1 MLVRFL
7 HLVLWASCIRSAS
20 PAVERPAAR
29 ERFKVVFAPLVCKRT
44 CNKGQCRDSCEQGNN
59 MTLIGEN
66 GHSADTLTGSG
77 FRVVVCPLT
86 CMNGG
91 QCSSRNYCL
100 CPPEFTGR
108 FCEHPVKRYGQVQQ
122 VAQTGVAG
130 GEQKQA
136 VYTVRVFPDTQN
148 LGEQSAGKA
157 SRSAM
162 THSTFTV
169 PLVPAGGQHSLEAHP
184 LLVRVHHPQD
194 AFVQIHRI
202 ETLPAEGKS
211 PLSQHIIWHPVQSGS
226 VQKPHSHQVHHHHL
240 PQTQK
245 PLGRCFQDTLP
256 KQSCSSNPLPGLT
269 KQEDC
274 CGSVGTSWGQSKC
287 HKCPNLQYLGVQKT
301 GSARGEHG
309 TDCPQGYKRLNST
322 HCRDINEC
330 SMQGVCQNGEC
341 LNTFGSFLCACKP
354 GFALGPSRTRCI
366 ADESKEKGPCYRM
379 LAKNKTCTHPLPGE
393 LPKTLCCCS
402 VGKAWGASCEPCPV
416 DGTDAFKEIC
426 PSGKGY
432 WTWYKTV
439 TMTINPEFVPQKL
452 EAPPSDL
459 PRMQESEESD
469 ATSST
474 LTFDFGVSA
483 ESVKTLPK
491 FFPSVTT
498 IGSRHPEVVARPTTA
513 PVLKVP
519 PERHTNSAVEMAPM
533 KETET
538 DECKLNRNICG
549 HGDCIST
556 ASGFS
561 CHCNP
566 GFRPHPQRKFCVDIN
581 ECDTDPCG
589 AGQGKCMN
597 SRGSYT
603 CLCKAGYLLQT
614 HQNFRSCTDVNECLK
629 PNICGEGGRCMN
641 YPGYFTCECYPGYRA
656 KSSRHPFCED
666 INECQEPNIC
676 PGGKCKNRPG
686 TYECIPCPPG
696 YTSRAGECYD
706 TDECLD
712 LQACLNGECENFAG
726 SYRCSCDEGFRPTPD
741 AKSCIDVDEC
751 EDRRLCANGRCM
763 NTKGSYHCHCNLG
776 FYMSEDDNE
785 CEDKNECENPLACI
799 GGDCVNTYGSYI
811 CNCSQGYQ
819 LMYRRNCQ
827 DIDECSL
834 DPSLCAPHGDCENT
848 EGSFTCVCHE
858 GYEKSDDG
866 LSCEERL
873 SDKKECYVNLDDT
886 VFCDSVLAS
895 NVTKEECCC
904 SLGAGWGD
912 HCEIYPCPVAN
923 SVEFVSLCPDGRGY
937 IPGENVLQYG
947 LPAHRDIDECA
958 LFGNEICKEGI
969 CTNTHPGYECYCK
982 QGFYY
987 DASLLECVDVDECHD
1002 ESNCVNGQCI
1012 NTRGSY
1018 QCNCTPPLLYEDVK
1032 KRCVPPSEI
1041 DIDECQDPSN
1051 CKFGQC
1057 VNTPGS
1063 YYCVCRAPRTLDATG
1078 NECVMSAMQNDR
1090 TGVYR
1095 DVCWQYI
1102 GVDHMCGSPLSGYQ
1116 LTYTEC
1122 CCRYGVG
1129 WGLHCQRCPQ
1139 RSSEHFTRLCERG
1152 DHETYSEME
1161 SFSLAEYVN
1170 EEDSSEEDSDE
1181 CRCMNGHCVRL
1192 HHGGFSCECLPGF
1205 QPDRARRRCYDIDEC
1220 RELNQR
1226 GLLCKNARCVNT
1238 SGSYYCV
1245 CRQGF
1250 VPAQR
1255 PNICIRQRRK

>member
-1 MLVRFL
+1 
-7 HLVLWASCIRSAS
+7 
-20 PAVERPAAR
+20 
-29 ERFKVVFAPLVCKRT
+29 
-44 CNKGQCRDSCEQGNN
+44 
-59 MTLIGEN
+59 
-66 GHSADTLTGSG
+66 
-77 FRVVVCPLT
+77 
-86 CMNGG
+86 
-91 QCSSRNYCL
+91 
-100 CPPEFTGR
+100 
-108 FCEHPVKRYGQVQQ
+108 
-122 VAQTGVAG
+122 
-130 GEQKQA
+130 
-136 VYTVRVFPDTQN
+136 
-148 LGEQSAGKA
+148 
-157 SRSAM
+157 
-162 THSTFTV
+162 
-169 PLVPAGGQHSLEAHP
+169 
-184 LLVRVHHPQD
+184 
-194 AFVQIHRI
+194 
-202 ETLPAEGKS
+202 
-211 PLSQHIIWHPVQSGS
+211 
-226 VQKPHSHQVHHHHL
+226 
-240 PQTQK
+240 
-245 PLGRCFQDTLP
+245 
-256 KQSCSSNPLPGLT
+256 
-269 KQEDC
+269 
-274 CGSVGTSWGQSKC
+274 
-287 HKCPNLQYLGVQKT
+287 
-301 GSARGEHG
+301 
-309 TDCPQGYKRLNST
+309 
-322 HCRDINEC
+322 DINEC

-469 ATSST
+469 GLYTTLLFFIFFGGGPSS
-474 LTFDFGVSA
+474 FQSPPSPIFRWYSPPSSIFRWYSPPSPIFRWYCQVSPQRIA
-483 ESVKTLPK
+483 
-491 FFPSVTT
+491 
-498 IGSRHPEVVARPTTA
+498 
-513 PVLKVP
+513 
-519 PERHTNSAVEMAPM
+519 
-533 KETET
+533 ET

-566 GFRPHPQRKFCVDIN
+566 GFRPHPQRKFCVGK
-581 ECDTDPCG
+581 TPCQLERLG
-589 AGQGKCMN
+589 G
-597 SRGSYT
+597 GS
-603 CLCKAGYLLQT
+603 LYLT
-614 HQNFRSCTDVNECLK
+614 NIVASFSEGHSCGLSKTENRCSDVNECLK

-656 KSSRHPFCED
+656 KSSRHPFCEGKSRTLYLKRGVSNCFRFVSD

-696 YTSRAGECYD
+696 YTSRAESWECVY
-706 TDECLD
+706 
-712 LQACLNGECENFAG
+712 
-726 SYRCSCDEGFRPTPD
+726 
-741 AKSCIDVDEC
+741 VDEC

-987 DASLLECVDVDECHD
+987 DASLLECVYVYILKHFSFFFIYHHYLLPKKCY
-1002 ESNCVNGQCI
+1002 GQVTLCSVL
-1012 NTRGSY
+1012 TFKLRFV
-1018 QCNCTPPLLYEDVK
+1018 CLALPPPTSTTATEMFIFS
-1032 KRCVPPSEI
+1032 PP
-1041 DIDECQDPSN
+1041 
-1051 CKFGQC
+1051 
-1057 VNTPGS
+1057 VT
-1063 YYCVCRAPRTLDATG
+1063 
-1078 NECVMSAMQNDR
+1078 
-1090 TGVYR
+1090 
-1095 DVCWQYI
+1095 
-1102 GVDHMCGSPLSGYQ
+1102 
-1116 LTYTEC
+1116 
-1122 CCRYGVG
+1122 
-1129 WGLHCQRCPQ
+1129 
-1139 RSSEHFTRLCERG
+1139 
-1152 DHETYSEME
+1152 
-1161 SFSLAEYVN
+1161 

>member
-1 MLVRFL
+1 
-7 HLVLWASCIRSAS
+7 
-20 PAVERPAAR
+20 
-29 ERFKVVFAPLVCKRT
+29 
-44 CNKGQCRDSCEQGNN
+44 
-59 MTLIGEN
+59 
-66 GHSADTLTGSG
+66 
-77 FRVVVCPLT
+77 
-86 CMNGG
+86 MNGG

-169 PLVPAGGQHSLEAHP
+169 PLVPAGGQHSLE
-184 LLVRVHHPQD
+184 
-194 AFVQIHRI
+194 
-202 ETLPAEGKS
+202 
-211 PLSQHIIWHPVQSGS
+211 
-226 VQKPHSHQVHHHHL
+226 
-240 PQTQK
+240 
-245 PLGRCFQDTLP
+245 
-256 KQSCSSNPLPGLT
+256 
-269 KQEDC
+269 
-274 CGSVGTSWGQSKC
+274 
-287 HKCPNLQYLGVQKT
+287 
-301 GSARGEHG
+301 
-309 TDCPQGYKRLNST
+309 
-322 HCRDINEC
+322 DINEC

-474 LTFDFGVSA
+474 LV
-483 ESVKTLPK
+483 
-491 FFPSVTT
+491 
-498 IGSRHPEVVARPTTA
+498 
-513 PVLKVP
+513 
-519 PERHTNSAVEMAPM
+519 
-533 KETET
+533 TET

-566 GFRPHPQRKFCVDIN
+566 GFRPHPQRKFCV
-581 ECDTDPCG
+581 
-589 AGQGKCMN
+589 GK
-597 SRGSYT
+597 T
-603 CLCKAGYLLQT
+603 C
-614 HQNFRSCTDVNECLK
+614 SCRCSDVNECLK

-696 YTSRAGECYD
+696 YTSRAGECY
-706 TDECLD
+706 
-712 LQACLNGECENFAG
+712 GEPIRTIV
-726 SYRCSCDEGFRPTPD
+726 YT
-741 AKSCIDVDEC
+741 KKVYVDEC

-987 DASLLECVDVDECHD
+987 DASLLECV
-1002 ESNCVNGQCI
+1002 
-1012 NTRGSY
+1012 
-1018 QCNCTPPLLYEDVK
+1018 
-1032 KRCVPPSEI
+1032 
-1041 DIDECQDPSN
+1041 
-1051 CKFGQC
+1051 
-1057 VNTPGS
+1057 
-1063 YYCVCRAPRTLDATG
+1063 
-1078 NECVMSAMQNDR
+1078 
-1090 TGVYR
+1090 
-1095 DVCWQYI
+1095 
-1102 GVDHMCGSPLSGYQ
+1102 
-1116 LTYTEC
+1116 
-1122 CCRYGVG
+1122 
-1129 WGLHCQRCPQ
+1129 
-1139 RSSEHFTRLCERG
+1139 
-1152 DHETYSEME
+1152 
-1161 SFSLAEYVN
+1161 